1 MSNNYAENQK
11 RLVEELKATQS
22 FKNDD
27 PFDTHY
33 ERKAA
38 FEVFLL
44 GPDSIPNCGCG
55 EPDSTLFKVL
65 DALNLC
71 ALEGTEARK
80 TFTQEK
86 FGVDYVSDD
95 GLVQLLFYVL
105 DDKGFIQHGGGV
117 GYSWLTDAGK
127 VFRALLNLHLN
138 EPDAEQQFNWEF
150 DIDFDAVLAA
160 D

>member
-1 MSNNYAENQK
+1 MLNHYAENQK
-11 RLVEELKATQS
+11 RLIEVMKGTQS
-22 FKNDD
+22 FKNAD

-33 ERKAA
+33 ERRAA
-38 FEVFLL
+38 VEAFLL
-44 GPDSIPNCGCG
+44 GPDGVPNCGCG
-55 EPDSTLFKVL
+55 DPDRTLFKVL

-71 ALEGTEARK
+71 TIDGLEERK

-86 FGVDYVSDD
+86 FGVDYVTDD

-105 DDKGFIQHGGGV
+105 DDREFIQHGGGV
-117 GYSWLTDAGK
+117 GYSWLTDAGR
-127 VFRALLNLHLN
+127 VFRALLSMYLN
-138 EPDAEQQFNWEF
+138 EPDAEQLLNWEF

>member
-1 MSNNYAENQK
+1 MFNHYAENQK
-11 RLVEELKATQS
+11 RLVEILKETQS
-22 FKNDD
+22 YKSDD

-55 EPDSTLFKVL
+55 EPDNTLLKVL

-71 ALEGTEARK
+71 ALKGTEERK
-80 TFTQEK
+80 AFTREK
-86 FGVDYVSDD
+86 FDVEYVSDD

-105 DDKGFIQHGGGV
+105 DDKQFIQHGGGV